1 MLRWRHTTRRKYSAC
16 SQRREA
22 RAGFAGSTAVL
33 TGREPSSREMEN
45 DETILACHGYEGRQ
59 ESALARRFP
68 HLVRPLLALPSRR
81 LEPVAPREMPLAMSF
96 ECDGDHK
103 MNDFATP
110 LNGSQVGAQ
119 GRPITVSAWGPR
131 DDGDPDA

>member
-16 SQRREA
+16 SQRRGA

-45 DETILACHGYEGRQ
+45 DDTILACHGYEGRQ

-81 LEPVAPREMPLAMSF
+81 IDPVAPREMPLAMSF

-103 MNDFATP
+103 MNDFAI
-110 LNGSQVGAQ
+110 AARC
-119 GRPITVSAWGPR
+119 RPASSATIEKALLVIAVTSSKQR
-131 DDGDPDA
+131 HS